1 MAHGPAHDV
10 VEDDCGG
17 VSGEAGEEAGPGG
30 APADAR
36 HGALSLQAHDR
47 LLEVT
52 RVPDVHLRSQLS
64 TSLREVSQSLE
75 KAPISAFSFSIISE
89 GTYYFTFKIKN
100 LLLRHYSFE
109 HSKYRF

>member
-1 MAHGPAHDV
+1 MREKYLEQFVAHLDAGLPVLVAHGPAHDV

-36 HGALSLQAHDR
+36 HRALSLQAHDR

-64 TSLREVSQSLE
+64 KSLREVSQ
-75 KAPISAFSFSIISE
+75 
-89 GTYYFTFKIKN
+89 
-100 LLLRHYSFE
+100 
-109 HSKYRF
+109 

>member
-1 MAHGPAHDV
+1 MRGNIYNNLLHLDAGLPVLVAHGPAHDV

-36 HGALSLQAHDR
+36 HRALSLQAHDR

-52 RVPDVHLRSQLS
+52 RVPDVDLRSELS
-64 TSLREVSQSLE
+64 TSPSG
-75 KAPISAFSFSIISE
+75 SFTVTGE
-89 GTYYFTFKIKN
+89 CP
-100 LLLRHYSFE
+100 H
-109 HSKYRF
+109 